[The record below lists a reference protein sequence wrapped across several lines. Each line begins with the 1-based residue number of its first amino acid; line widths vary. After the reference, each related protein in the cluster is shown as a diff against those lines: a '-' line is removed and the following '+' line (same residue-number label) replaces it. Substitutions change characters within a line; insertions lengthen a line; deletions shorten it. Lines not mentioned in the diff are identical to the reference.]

1 MKVLYIHQYF
11 SIRSGT
17 TGTRSYEFSKY
28 LVKQGHNVTML
39 TSNAFMKS
47 LTPNKTHVLYDE
59 YKIDGINVI
68 AIKNDYSNYMSYF
81 KRIIS
86 FLKFMILAIY
96 VSLKLEKHDIV
107 YATSTPLTV
116 ALPAL
121 IIKKIKKI
129 PFVFEVRDL
138 WPEAPIQ
145 IGAIKSPFLIK
156 MLKFFE
162 KKTYKEA
169 SNIVAL
175 SPGMQEGV
183 ISTGINPN
191 KVRMIPNCSDIDL
204 FGKEINEQDKQLL
217 INKYQLHGKFVV
229 IHGGSM
235 GVANGLD
242 YIVKAAIELKKLG
255 DLDVV
260 FILTGD
266 GKTKPYLEQ
275 MCKENNLDNVI
286 FTGAVPRQEMP
297 NLLAISDITIT
308 SFKNIPILATNS
320 PNKFFD
326 SLAASKP
333 VIVNSNGWTRGIVEE
348 YNIGYYVDPDHP
360 IQLAQLLLEIKE
372 KRDVLKEMGKRAR
385 KLAEEKFERIKL
397 AKQVEQVLIDTLNKE
412 LM

>member
-1 MKVLYIHQYF
+1 
-11 SIRSGT
+11 
-17 TGTRSYEFSKY
+17 
-28 LVKQGHNVTML
+28 ML
-39 TSNAFMKS
+39 TSNVFVKS
-47 LTPNKTHVLYDE
+47 LEPKKTHILYDE
-59 YKIDGINVI
+59 YEIDGIRVV

-81 KRIIS
+81 KRIQS
-86 FLKFMILAIY
+86 FLKFMVLAIY
-96 VSLKLEKHDIV
+96 IALKLDRHDIV

-121 IIKKIKKI
+121 IIKKIKKV

-156 MLKFFE
+156 ILRAFE
-162 KKTYKEA
+162 KKTYEEA

-175 SPGMQEGV
+175 SPGMEEGIV
-183 ISTGINPN
+183 STGISSS

-204 FGKEINEQDKQLL
+204 FGKEINEKDRQAL
-217 INKYQLHGKFVV
+217 IKKYQLHGKFVV

-242 YIVKAAIELKKLG
+242 YIIKAAIELKKLG
-255 DLDVV
+255 DRDIV

-297 NLLAISDITIT
+297 SLLAISDITIT

-333 VIVNSNGWTRGIVEE
+333 VIVNSNGWTRNVVENH
-348 YNIGYYVDPDHP
+348 NIGYYVDPDHP
-360 IQLAQLLLEIKE
+360 IQLAQLLLEIKG
-372 KRDVLKEMGKRAR
+372 KKGMLKEMGKKAR
-385 KLAEEKFERIKL
+385 NLAEEKFERIKL
-397 AKQVEQVLIDTLNKE
+397 AKQVERVLLDVLENK
-412 LM
+412 

>member
-1 MKVLYIHQYF
+1 MKILYIHQYF
-11 SIRSGT
+11 STRNGT

-28 LVKQGHNVTML
+28 LVKQGHAVTML
-39 TSNAFMKS
+39 TSNVFVKS
-47 LTPNKTHVLYDE
+47 LEPKKTHILYDE
-59 YKIDGINVI
+59 YEIDGIRVV

-81 KRIIS
+81 KRIQS
-86 FLKFMILAIY
+86 FLKFMVLAIY
-96 VSLKLEKHDIV
+96 IALKLDRHDIV

-121 IIKKIKKI
+121 IIKKIKKV

-156 MLKFFE
+156 ILRAFE
-162 KKTYKEA
+162 KKTYEEA

-175 SPGMQEGV
+175 SPGMEEGIV
-183 ISTGINPN
+183 STGISSS

-204 FGKEINEQDKQLL
+204 FGKEINEKDRQAL
-217 INKYQLHGKFVV
+217 IKKYQLHGKFVV

-242 YIVKAAIELKKLG
+242 YIIKAAIELKKLG
-255 DLDVV
+255 DRDIV

-297 NLLAISDITIT
+297 SLLAISDITIT

-333 VIVNSNGWTRGIVEE
+333 VIVNSNGWTRNVVENH
-348 YNIGYYVDPDHP
+348 NIGYYVDPDHP
-360 IQLAQLLLEIKE
+360 IQLAQLLLEIKG
-372 KRDVLKEMGKRAR
+372 KKGMLKEMGKKAR
-385 KLAEEKFERIKL
+385 NLAEEKFERIKL
-397 AKQVEQVLIDTLNKE
+397 AKQVERVLLDVLENK
-412 LM
+412 

>member
-1 MKVLYIHQYF
+1 MKILYIHQYF
-11 SIRSGT
+11 SARNGT

-28 LVKQGHNVTML
+28 LVKQGHAVTML
-39 TSNAFMKS
+39 TSNVFVKS
-47 LTPNKTHVLYDE
+47 LRPEKTHMLYDE
-59 YKIDGINVI
+59 YEIDGIRVV

-81 KRIIS
+81 KRILS
-86 FLKFMILAIY
+86 FLKFMVLAIY
-96 VSLKLEKHDIV
+96 VGLKLEKHDIV

-121 IIKKIKKI
+121 IIKKIKKV

-156 MLKFFE
+156 ILRAFE
-162 KKTYKEA
+162 KKTYQEA
-169 SNIVAL
+169 SHIVAL
-175 SPGMQEGV
+175 SPGMKEGV

-191 KVRMIPNCSDIDL
+191 TVKMIPNCSDIDL
-204 FGKEINEQDKQLL
+204 FGKEINEQDKQVL

-242 YIVKAAIELKKLG
+242 YIIKAAIELKKLG
-255 DLDVV
+255 DRDVI

-333 VIVNSNGWTRGIVEE
+333 VIVNSNGWTRKIVED

-372 KRDVLKEMGKRAR
+372 KRDVLEEMGKRAR

-397 AKQVEQVLIDTLNKE
+397 AKQVEQVLIDTLNKK
-412 LM
+412 